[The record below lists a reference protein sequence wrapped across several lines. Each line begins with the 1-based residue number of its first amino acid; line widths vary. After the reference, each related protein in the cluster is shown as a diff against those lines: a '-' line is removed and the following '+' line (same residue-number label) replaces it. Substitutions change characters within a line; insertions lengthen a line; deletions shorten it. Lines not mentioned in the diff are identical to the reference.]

1 MTDTNPDENYLA
13 SLKDAEWFVILSRG
27 AFGFRY
33 GPYTAPEVGQIMS
46 QCVEEG
52 IPALITG
59 NCGREFDWDVAR
71 DFARGS
77 PGEWHPMDDAPLDA
91 GTLMGDV
98 LQFETCM
105 VWWPEWKVW
114 RELNDDGSVGNPI
127 APMRWRYLRE
137 GDACWVEGQGDA

>member
-77 PGEWHPMDDAPLDA
+77 PGEWHPMEDAPLD
-91 GTLMGDV
+91 GGELMGDV
-98 LQFETCM
+98 LQIETRM
-105 VWWPEWKVW
+105 VWWPQWETW
-114 RELNDDGSVGNPI
+114 RALNEDGSVGLPI
-127 APMRWRYLRE
+127 APVRWRYLRE
-137 GDACWVEGQGDA
+137 GDEGFVEEPA